1 MSLTR
6 DFLQS
11 GSSNPDF
18 QPLNGLKED
27 TAYEYAI
34 SFTKVAGIA
43 DPAPR
48 KGVWSQRVNL
58 KVYVAAGSDNDL
70 GFLTADLTE
79 ENWTEALS
87 NGVTNIG
94 LPADFSLRKQ
104 FTDNTAPSF
113 IGGYPEFTAGDST
126 VEMRLMLDR
135 PGTVYYVV
143 APMGTVS
150 TVSKDGSTNY
160 GTRDNW
166 QTLPKSGPR
175 TSLRRLSWAHLTT

>member
-1 MSLTR
+1 MSTP
-6 DFLQS
+6 S
-11 GSSNPDF
+11 
-18 QPLNGLKED
+18 
-27 TAYEYAI
+27 

-79 ENWTEALS
+79 ENWDEALDG
-87 NGVTNIG
+87 GVTNIG
-94 LPADFSLRKQ
+94 LPSDFSLRKQ
-104 FTDNTAPSF
+104 FTDNEAPSF
-113 IGGYPEFTAGDST
+113 IGGYPEFTPGDST

-150 TVSKDGSTNY
+150 TVSKDGWDQLRHADQLGWVCPKAAAQDEAAAA
-160 GTRDNW
+160 GTG
-166 QTLPKSGPR
+166 LS
-175 TSLRRLSWAHLTT
+175 RLSQYCQRQQQLPQ